1 MHQESG
7 SDLVVFRRSP
17 HIILPPCLR
26 L

>member
-1 MHQESG
+1 MHQEFR